1 VSDGRPVP
9 RRLPLVLLALGL
21 ALVSA
26 VLLLRAL
33 LPDLV
38 RKAAAARGLTADW
51 SALDLAPPIELRFRG
66 FTVVRKAD
74 SDTLIRADSLT
85 VGVDPWRL
93 LLFRPRLTAIGLA
106 RASIHIPARRGADS
120 DAATPGPDNAAETSK
135 DKSQDKRWNPE
146 RAAKLRNLARSMVD
160 ILAAPA
166 HELPHVSMRD
176 VSLTAAAAPSAANP
190 AAQKSSSDTD
200 DEPPGSARIAWLL
213 LRTGQE
219 GVHLAGEGRWL
230 GRSTLPFMGALDYRR
245 DDRITGL
252 ARVAVPAPGGGRPDT
267 IRVGVHGALTQ
278 DRGHGAV
285 VIADTTRLTIG
296 TLRFR
301 LGGEAA
307 RSGPRF
313 KLSLTADTLT
323 ARQWQESLPRAV
335 LGPLLDLSVR
345 GWYGYRVALDLDFER
360 PDRVGFSAV
369 VQPHGLKLDS
379 LTTRL
384 DVLRLSEPFTA
395 AIHLPHD
402 RIVTREMSSANP
414 HFRTLGAI
422 DSLIANAVVTNEDG
436 GFYRHRGFNTEA
448 VKSAIADNVKA
459 GAYRRGAGTITMQL
473 VRNLYLGHQRT
484 LSRKGQEVVLAW
496 VLEHLTSLPK
506 TRMLEIYL
514 NIIEWG
520 PEIHGADEATHYYFG
535 HDAGRT
541 TVDEALFLATVV
553 PAPSRWKNRF
563 DATGTLRP
571 FARAQ
576 MHFIGRAMVAKG
588 RLSPERLP
596 PADSLHVE
604 LKGPAREIL
613 FPPTEAHADTST
625 I

>member
-1 VSDGRPVP
+1 VP

-66 FTVVRKAD
+66 LTVVRRAD

-85 VGVDPWRL
+85 VGMDPWRL
-93 LLFRPRLTAIGLA
+93 LLFRPRFTAIGLA
-106 RASIHIPARRGADS
+106 RASIHIPARRDADS
-120 DAATPGPDNAAETSK
+120 DAATTGADNAGPEPPR

-146 RAAKLRNLARSMVD
+146 RAGKLRNLARSLVD

-166 HELPHVSMRD
+166 HELPHISMRD
-176 VSLTAAAAPSAANP
+176 VSLTAAVAPAGAP
-190 AAQKSSSDTD
+190 LAPKLSDTD
-200 DEPPGSARIAWLL
+200 EEPPGSARIAWLL
-213 LRTGQE
+213 LRTGRE

-252 ARVAVPAPGGGRPDT
+252 ARVVVPAPGGGRPDT
-267 IRVGVHGALTQ
+267 LRVGVHGALTQ
-278 DRGHGAV
+278 DRANGGV

-301 LGGEAA
+301 LGGEAE

-335 LGPLLDLSVR
+335 LGPLLDLSVH

-360 PDRVGFSAV
+360 PDSVGFSAV

-379 LTTRL
+379 LATRL
-384 DVLRLSEPFTA
+384 DVLRLNEPFTA

-414 HFRTLGAI
+414 HFRTLASI
-422 DSLIANAVVTNEDG
+422 DSLIPNAVVTNEDG

-448 VKSAIADNVKA
+448 VRSAIADNVKA

-588 RLSPERLP
+588 RLSPELLP
-596 PADSLHVE
+596 PADSLRVD
-604 LKGPAREIL
+604 LKGPARDML